1 MEPRWAGYAEYCRLR
16 AAGLRPQALV
26 ALDAFLAAAAD
37 WHPADRVIF
46 AKWVTAAADH
56 ARSSPLLPDPMVRRM
71 LVPALAE
78 ATDDAEARALLGL
91 LGDTHDD
98 APLALYLDAL
108 AQAPDDPVAVK
119 LFLRAVLQW
128 VDYAQHELP
137 GCYLGDPAEDIA
149 LLERAA
155 TLSTDPDQRNL
166 IDHRLEAARRALTDR
181 NPHGN

>member
-1 MEPRWAGYAEYCRLR
+1 
-16 AAGLRPQALV
+16 
-26 ALDAFLAAAAD
+26 
-37 WHPADRVIF
+37 
-46 AKWVTAAADH
+46 
-56 ARSSPLLPDPMVRRM
+56 
-71 LVPALAE
+71 
-78 ATDDAEARALLGL
+78 
-91 LGDTHDD
+91 DTHDD

-166 IDHRLEAARRALTDR
+166 IDHRLEAAR
-181 NPHGN
+181 